1 MVPWCATLSI
11 QIYECVWSSKGV
23 LCVLQFISPP
33 PPPPSQALHLR
44 VMAASLVY
52 PQMIMPCTSVEIRM
66 YTTLV
71 HKTSSKASSLWK
83 SMAWAEGLND
93 KKIYHFEYL
102 YAWQKILV
110 LIQPEMTGNQST
122 DATKNVCLY
131 DKQAIKVTQIY
142 FLCLVGRIHLAIFYS
157 VSKGLSCWLWKIIKC
172 QALWCWYLLKD
183 LCACSIHSSILVFL
197 QPTLHSTST
206 L

>member
-1 MVPWCATLSI
+1 
-11 QIYECVWSSKGV
+11 
-23 LCVLQFISPP
+23 
-33 PPPPSQALHLR
+33 
-44 VMAASLVY
+44 
-52 PQMIMPCTSVEIRM
+52 
-66 YTTLV
+66 
-71 HKTSSKASSLWK
+71 
-83 SMAWAEGLND
+83 MAWAEGLND

-157 VSKGLSCWLWKIIKC
+157 VSKGLSC
-172 QALWCWYLLKD
+172 
-183 LCACSIHSSILVFL
+183 
-197 QPTLHSTST
+197 
-206 L
+206 